1 MSQTELENKNKIL
14 EENITNIINELNQMN
29 SIILEKDT
37 TIDLYKEKYSKLLEE
52 IKELKLKNQ

>member
-37 TIDLYKEKYSKLLEE
+37 TIDLYKEK
-52 IKELKLKNQ
+52 